1 MTVLMMVA
9 GLVLMIA
16 CVNVAGVLLAR
27 SMTRLKETAVRQALG
42 AGRGRL
48 VRQHLTESLM
58 LFALGGVAGL
68 LLATWLASL
77 LAAFDPPT
85 PPPFNL
91 TFDLSLD
98 GRVLLFTLLVSLVT
112 GLLFGL
118 GPALRASRPDLV
130 TALKDEVGG
139 STVRRPR
146 TRGLL
151 VAGQMA
157 LTLILL
163 LCAGLLLRA
172 LNQAQAVDMGFNP
185 DGVISMTVSL
195 DLHGYDEG
203 SGQEF
208 YRAIRERLD
217 GLGDVEVA
225 TLARLMPLGI
235 PARVGFGGVN
245 VEGFDPPPQGDSW
258 DADVNVVSPGYFET
272 LQIPIV
278 MGRGFD
284 PNDIEGSGNV
294 AIINETMASKF
305 WPGGNP
311 IGRRFVMGAFDGGD
325 SYEIV
330 GVARDSKYVTLSETT
345 PLFTYLPLG
354 QQYMP
359 EMNLLVRGRGD
370 SLPQLTT
377 MRAALMDLDPDL
389 PFLEAMPLRRYVE
402 ITFLPQRLAGTV
414 AAVIGLAGL
423 LLAAVGIY
431 GVAAYAVG
439 QRVHEIA
446 VRRALGA
453 ERGDVQRMVVRQGLF
468 APLAGMALGL
478 GASLL
483 VTRLLSSLL
492 YGLSPLDPLT
502 YAAVLLLLGLVVL
515 LANFLPARAATTV
528 DPTEALR
535 HG

>member
-1 MTVLMMVA
+1 
-9 GLVLMIA
+9 
-16 CVNVAGVLLAR
+16 
-27 SMTRLKETAVRQALG
+27 
-42 AGRGRL
+42 
-48 VRQHLTESLM
+48 
-58 LFALGGVAGL
+58 
-68 LLATWLASL
+68 
-77 LAAFDPPT
+77 
-85 PPPFNL
+85 
-91 TFDLSLD
+91 
-98 GRVLLFTLLVSLVT
+98 
-112 GLLFGL
+112 
-118 GPALRASRPDLV
+118 
-130 TALKDEVGG
+130 
-139 STVRRPR
+139 
-146 TRGLL
+146 
-151 VAGQMA
+151 
-157 LTLILL
+157 
-163 LCAGLLLRA
+163 
-172 LNQAQAVDMGFNP
+172 
-185 DGVISMTVSL
+185 
-195 DLHGYDEG
+195 
-203 SGQEF
+203 
-208 YRAIRERLD
+208 
-217 GLGDVEVA
+217 
-225 TLARLMPLGI
+225 
-235 PARVGFGGVN
+235 VN

-284 PNDIEGSGNV
+284 PSDIEGSGNV